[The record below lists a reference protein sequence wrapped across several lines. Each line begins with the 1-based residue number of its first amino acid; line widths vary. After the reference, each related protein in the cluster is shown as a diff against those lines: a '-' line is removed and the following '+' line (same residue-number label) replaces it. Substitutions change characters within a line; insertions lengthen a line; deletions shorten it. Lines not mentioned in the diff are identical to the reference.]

1 MAASLGATCC
11 FAEGRIPASNGV
23 GSFATTTSS
32 TLGAVHQ
39 RIVCSPGR
47 RWQRSSPSSSCGRGP
62 SSSSGLFS
70 DDSPRCACRI
80 SLAMSAVLAANWTP
94 TAHRRRRRTWTEV
107 SSARSFNFNN
117 CEPRVDRRA
126 VPELRKCI
134 SFAKQK
140 QSMHRDLSQLEPK
153 KRNGGQYHQQLAKER
168 GGVVL
173 IAAKKEGDVS
183 ETDGV
188 NGSAKGRH
196 IDRGTEEVDGSGRS
210 GDSTDAEAEGG
221 EAEAERVTVA
231 KKGEEEPEPEAAPGS
246 LLGSLTGGLNG
257 VQAAISGKMGVQRRS
272 PKLDL
277 NKIRQCFSYT
287 TFFATGAR
295 RYGSGGMF
303 PGNLRAPIEV
313 AAPTLEKKISEATEC
328 EVTLWFMVDEATGRE
343 VCVVQPKDELERRLA
358 VMRMDG
364 IARWPLSVL
373 LSVATVFT
381 TAFISGVTVG
391 PDASAED
398 VLSRALPLA
407 IGLGTVLMIGEIWQR
422 IVASRYG
429 VKLGPP
435 YPIPSGW
442 LGSLGIA
449 TKIESLLPSRTAL
462 FDIGAARAVGCW
474 VGSFF
479 LAVIAFTA
487 DGGVNGGSHPL
498 YVEPSFFQPNVL
510 LSFIQYVIGPYYDEL
525 GNVLPH
531 AVPGVGV
538 PVNPLAFAGLLGL
551 VITSL
556 NLLPAGELEGGRI
569 AQALFGRRRAGV
581 ATIVTT
587 TLLGLGGLGG
597 SVLCLAWGFILLFLR
612 NGQELPA
619 LDEVTPVGRSRYILG
634 WILLGTCLLMLLPN
648 SAGTFPSTFFT
659 PPAFLPKDVL

>member
-1 MAASLGATCC
+1 MAASLGAARC

-23 GSFATTTSS
+23 SSVVTTTSS
-32 TLGAVHQ
+32 TLTT
-39 RIVCSPGR
+39 VCHWIACNPGR
-47 RWQRSSPSSSCGRGP
+47 GLQP
-62 SSSSGLFS
+62 SSSSSSGRAPFSSSSSSDLFS
-70 DDSPRCACRI
+70 DSPRCVCRI
-80 SLAMSAVLAANWTP
+80 SLATSAVLAANLTP
-94 TAHRRRRRTWTEV
+94 TAHNRRRRRTRTKV
-107 SSARSFNFNN
+107 CSARSFNFGNHV
-117 CEPRVDRRA
+117 PRVDQRT
-126 VPELRKCI
+126 VHELQRCT
-134 SFAKQK
+134 SFPKQK
-140 QSMHRDLSQLEPK
+140 QLVHQELSRPELKKIYHR
-153 KRNGGQYHQQLAKER
+153 QLAKKR
-168 GGVVL
+168 GGLVL
-173 IAAKKEGDVS
+173 RAAKEGDVS
-183 ETDGV
+183 ETEDM
-188 NGSAKGRH
+188 NGSAKEKQ
-196 IDRGTEEVDGSGRS
+196 IDKGSEQVDGNGRS
-210 GDSTDAEAEGG
+210 GVSIEVEPESDEAEL
-221 EAEAERVTVA
+221 VTVA

-257 VQAAISGKMGVQRRS
+257 VQAAISGKKGIPRRS

-287 TFFATGAR
+287 GFFATGGR

-303 PGNLRAPIEV
+303 PGNLRGPIEIV
-313 AAPTLEKKISEATEC
+313 APTLNKKISEAAEC

-364 IARWPLSVL
+364 IARWPLSIVL
-373 LSVATVFT
+373 SLATVFT

-391 PDASAED
+391 PNASAED

-422 IVASRYG
+422 IVASRYS

-442 LGSLGIA
+442 LGCLGIA
-449 TKIESLLPSRTAL
+449 TKIESLLPSKNAL
-462 FDIGAARAVGCW
+462 FDISAARAVGCW

-510 LSFIQYVIGPYYDEL
+510 LSFIQYVIGPYYDEM

-569 AQALFGRRRAGV
+569 VQALFGRRRAGL

-619 LDEVTPVGRSRYILG
+619 LDEITPLGRSRYILG
-634 WILLGTCLLMLLPN
+634 WILLGSCLLMLLPN

-659 PPAFLPKDVL
+659 PPAFLAKDVL